1 MIGCGGSGSG
11 LSTTTTPVHLSIA
24 WAERSRAIQGP
35 SSALSATVTLFH
47 ASSAGTD
54 VVFTVDR
61 NTDPA
66 SYTQTYTSATAA
78 RTGTVPFTIRFY
90 DQAGGAGHVV
100 AEGQENVT
108 ITADGGGIGNVTTVN
123 TITQVSVT
131 AGQTIP
137 FGWTQQLSFTARDS
151 SNAIVAVSPG
161 SGMWAKADDTVAV
174 TVTPDGMGTGA
185 GVGASNLKVTV
196 DGITSAAAAVTVSAP
211 PQFVDGGF
219 EMPALT
225 NSTYVQNGDV
235 VGSPWAGTS
244 DWGIGSA
251 HTIWGTF
258 AHDTPQY
265 AFLHMNNVGETPI
278 QGSIHQTVTG
288 LVVGQ
293 HYTVSLWMACRN
305 DPTVGPTT
313 GAMLAIYANGELISD
328 EVGTSTTGSFRQ
340 MTSHTFTATQTT
352 YDFAIKTVVP
362 QFPED
367 QATLVDDVK
376 LNLAP

>member
-1 MIGCGGSGSG
+1 MVGCGGSSSG
-11 LSTTTTPVHLSIA
+11 LSTTTTPVHMSIS

-61 NTDPA
+61 NTTPA
-66 SYTQTYTSATAA
+66 AYTQTYTSATAA

-100 AEGQENVT
+100 AMGQENVT
-108 ITADGGGIGNVTTVN
+108 ITADGGGIGNVTTAN
-123 TITQVSVT
+123 SITQVSVT

-137 FGWTQQLSFTARDS
+137 FGWTQQLTFTARDKN
-151 SNAIVAVSPG
+151 NAIVAVSPG
-161 SGMWAKADDTVAV
+161 SATWAKVDDSMAVILTV
-174 TVTPDGMGTGA
+174 DGMGTGD
-185 GVGASNLKVTV
+185 GVGTSNLKVTV
-196 DGITSAAAAVTVSAP
+196 DGITSAAGAVAVSAP
-211 PQFVDGGF
+211 PQFADGGF
-219 EMPALT
+219 ELPALAI
-225 NSTYVQNGDV
+225 SSYVAGNEV
-235 VGSPWAGTS
+235 VGSPWAGAS

-265 AFLHMNNVGETPI
+265 VYLHMNNQGETPV
-278 QGSIHQTVTG
+278 QGSIHQSVSG

-305 DPTVGPTT
+305 DPTKGPST
-313 GAMLAIYANGELISD
+313 GALLEIYANGELISD
-328 EVGTSTTGSFRQ
+328 QVGTTSTGSFRK

-352 YDFAIKTVVP
+352 YDFKIATVVP